1 MLRKSV
7 YRVRTLKVKRDHGS
21 NPDETE
27 RDRYVIKIQTEADKQ
42 TVKGTK
48 QHPVANHSSIKG

>member
-1 MLRKSV
+1 MD
-7 YRVRTLKVKRDHGS
+7 YGS

-42 TVKGTK
+42 TVKVTK
-48 QHPVANHSSIKG
+48 QNPVANHSSIKG